1 MLAEQ
6 FWHKMFGMPQ
16 IAIIMGCLIPMV
28 GIIASYWYKAQK
40 LRSEHELKR
49 TLAERGISADEIER
63 IIAAQAKEPSDSD
76 G

>member
-6 FWHKMFGMPQ
+6 LWHKIFEMPQ
-16 IAIIMGCLIPMV
+16 IIFVVGGLIAMATIIG
-28 GIIASYWYKAQK
+28 SFWYKAQK
-40 LRSEHELKR
+40 LQSENALKQ
-49 TLAERGISADEIER
+49 TLAERGLSADEIER

>member
-6 FWHKMFGMPQ
+6 LWHKIFGMPQ
-16 IAIIMGCLIPMV
+16 IAVIMGCLIPIT

-49 TLAERGISADEIER
+49 TLAERGMPADEIER
-63 IIAAQAKEPSDSD
+63 IIAAQAKEPSDS
-76 G
+76 GE